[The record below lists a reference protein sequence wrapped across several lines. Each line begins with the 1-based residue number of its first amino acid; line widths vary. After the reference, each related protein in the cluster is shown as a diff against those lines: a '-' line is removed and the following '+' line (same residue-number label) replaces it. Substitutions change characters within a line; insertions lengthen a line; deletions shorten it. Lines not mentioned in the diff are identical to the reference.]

1 MSDIDKWF
9 AKSCKVDIFHN
20 NQDNLSSPLWT
31 TPDYNICVWTID
43 DPRCR
48 EVIRSKFRIVTNCDE
63 VTGAKTD
70 SEWEA
75 ECCVQHKDYISCKTG
90 YGESIKEAEIDLL
103 NRIYKAR

>member
-1 MSDIDKWF
+1 MLDIDKWF
-9 AKSCKVDIFHN
+9 MEQCGETEA
-20 NQDNLSSPLWT
+20 
-31 TPDYNICVWTID
+31 DYEWGID
-43 DPRCR
+43 DANCR
-48 EVIRSKFRIVTNCDE
+48 EIIRSKFRIVTNCDE